1 MQFELAYIVPKAIA
15 DRPSVKQSEIWG
27 QKIAFNKGRNIK
39 ITAPSGTGKTTL
51 VNILYGLNKN
61 YTGQIFYNQQDVAT
75 LTPVEFSMLRQS
87 TWSIVFQDLKL
98 FPALSARENIEL
110 KRTMQKS
117 VVDTVE
123 MEQMAA
129 QLGIDAILDQP
140 TGICSY
146 GEQQRIAIIRAL
158 MQPFDF
164 LILDEPFSHLD
175 ITNKKKAAQLIQAA
189 CNRRGAGII
198 ITDLDK
204 DEYFDYQESLNL

>member
-1 MQFELAYIVPKAIA
+1 MQFELAYIIPKAIA
-15 DRPSVKQSEIWG
+15 DRPSVMQSDIWG
-27 QKIAFNKGRNIK
+27 QKIAFSKGRNIK

-51 VNILYGLNKN
+51 VNMLYGLNKN

-75 LTPVEFSMLRQS
+75 LTPVEFSKLRQS
-87 TWSIVFQDLKL
+87 NWSIVFQDLKL

-123 MEQMAA
+123 MEQMAT
-129 QLGIDAILDQP
+129 QLGIDTILDQP

-158 MQPFDF
+158 MQSFDF

-175 ITNKKKAAQLIQAA
+175 ITNKKKAAQLIQTT
-189 CNRRGAGII
+189 CKKRGAGII

>member
-1 MQFELAYIVPKAIA
+1 MQFELAYIIPKAIA
-15 DRPSVKQSEIWG
+15 DRPSVMQSDIWG
-27 QKIAFNKGRNIK
+27 QKIILSKGKNVK

-61 YTGQIFYNQQDVAT
+61 YTGQILYNQQDLANI
-75 LTPVEFSMLRQS
+75 TPVEFSKLRQS
-87 TWSIVFQDLKL
+87 NWSIVFQDLKL

-123 MEQMAA
+123 MEQMAT
-129 QLGIDAILDQP
+129 QLGIDTILDQP

-158 MQPFDF
+158 MQSFDF

-175 ITNKKKAAQLIQAA
+175 ITNKKKAAQLIQTT
-189 CNRRGAGII
+189 CKKRGAGII